1 MRVCLQSAC
10 SYGLSYVHACAVQGT
25 LKADTDLS
33 RFRNDWI
40 EFGWVT
46 GLTVAGGVIDGQG
59 AASWPFNQCPFRK
72 DCKVLPTV
80 IPFPGSPRAMHE

>member
-1 MRVCLQSAC
+1 
-10 SYGLSYVHACAVQGT
+10 VQGT

-80 IPFPGSPRAMHE
+80 RLFMGLSSSSSSSFFFSVSGRCMGL

>member
-1 MRVCLQSAC
+1 M
-10 SYGLSYVHACAVQGT
+10 QGT

-59 AASWPFNQCPFRK
+59 AASWPFNECPFRK

-80 IPFPGSPRAMHE
+80 STQLLSRLIACWFQPALISQ

>member
-1 MRVCLQSAC
+1 MCIAC
-10 SYGLSYVHACAVQGT
+10 VVQGT
-25 LKADTDLS
+25 LKAHTGLS

-40 EFGWVT
+40 EFGWVI

-59 AASWPFNQCPFRK
+59 ATSWPFNECPFRK

-80 IPFPGSPRAMHE
+80 RAHNY

>member
-1 MRVCLQSAC
+1 MQVRCR
-10 SYGLSYVHACAVQGT
+10 GP

-59 AASWPFNQCPFRK
+59 AASWPFNECPFRK

-80 IPFPGSPRAMHE
+80 STQLLASSSCPSPKDAWASDD